1 VSKPSRARVLAC
13 SLGAYIEFMVFV
25 CADCDCEFEFGVRI
39 TTCNSSTCC
48 CNPELDDSIE
58 ALAERVVAAFES
70 ADLGAIRELLAPNA
84 SWGAPGETP
93 ATCQTRDQVMQWY
106 ENGYEQGIRATVN
119 ESLVIQNHIVLG
131 LDITQL
137 NGNEHDVEDRWQV
150 LTVENALIVDIRA
163 YQSRDGALLAAV
175 TTAAGD

>member
-1 VSKPSRARVLAC
+1 
-13 SLGAYIEFMVFV
+13 
-25 CADCDCEFEFGVRI
+25 
-39 TTCNSSTCC
+39 
-48 CNPELDDSIE
+48 
-58 ALAERVVAAFES
+58 
-70 ADLGAIRELLAPNA
+70 
-84 SWGAPGETP
+84 
-93 ATCQTRDQVMQWY
+93 
-106 ENGYEQGIRATVN
+106 
-119 ESLVIQNHIVLG
+119 VLG